1 MNGYLE
7 EELKKIEGVFEKNEV
22 IELWKYIK

>member
-22 IELWKYIK
+22 IEL

>member
-1 MNGYLE
+1 MTGYLE
-7 EELKKIEGVFEKNEV
+7 EELKKIEGIFEKNEV